1 MVRPIDLQD
10 VLSKTQAV
18 LKVTESLRANPENE
32 QRTALVMTS
41 QKNKED
47 QKKPTPTQHSDEV
60 VLHRD
65 KPDQQGK
72 EPSNQDSTEEDTA
85 QDEPADAERGDDP
98 GNPLPP
104 PSLDITV

>member
-10 VLSKTQAV
+10 ALSKTQAV

-32 QRTALVMTS
+32 QRTALILTD
-41 QKNKED
+41 QKHKDD

-60 VLHRD
+60 ILHRD
-65 KPDQQGK
+65 KPDQQERDEGK
-72 EPSNQDSTEEDTA
+72 QKANDEELSQEQSAGRPDDIED
-85 QDEPADAERGDDP
+85 DE
-98 GNPLPP
+98 PLPP